1 MLPNLSPFLWKKI
14 LSYGWRRVSKENGTK
29 IRDLRNDKNWTL
41 YDLEALTNIDSG
53 DLSKIES
60 GYTNSRILTIYK
72 ISQALNVSIDK
83 LFDFAKVNN

>member
-1 MLPNLSPFLWKKI
+1 MDEEEFLKRM
-14 LSYGWRRVSKENGTK
+14 GQK

-41 YDLEALTNIDSG
+41 YDLEALTNIDSS

>member
-1 MLPNLSPFLWKKI
+1 MDEEEFLKRM
-14 LSYGWRRVSKENGTK
+14 GQK

-72 ISQALNVSIDK
+72 ISQALKVSIDK

>member
-1 MLPNLSPFLWKKI
+1 MDEEEFLKRM
-14 LSYGWRRVSKENGTK
+14 GQK

-72 ISQALNVSIDK
+72 RYLILLK
-83 LFDFAKVNN
+83 

>member
-1 MLPNLSPFLWKKI
+1 MDEEEFLKRM
-14 LSYGWRRVSKENGTK
+14 GQK

-60 GYTNSRILTIYK
+60 GYTNSRILTINK

>member
-1 MLPNLSPFLWKKI
+1 MDEEEFLKRM
-14 LSYGWRRVSKENGTK
+14 GQK

-53 DLSKIES
+53 DLSKIEF

>member
-1 MLPNLSPFLWKKI
+1 MNEEEFLKRM
-14 LSYGWRRVSKENGTK
+14 GQK

-41 YDLEALTNIDSG
+41 YDVEALTNIDSG
-53 DLSKIES
+53 DLSKIEL

-72 ISQALNVSIDK
+72 ISQALNISIDK

>member
-1 MLPNLSPFLWKKI
+1 MDEEEFLKRM
-14 LSYGWRRVSKENGTK
+14 GQK

-41 YDLEALTNIDSG
+41 YDLEALINIDSG

>member
-1 MLPNLSPFLWKKI
+1 MLFRSLKRM
-14 LSYGWRRVSKENGTK
+14 GQK

>member
-1 MLPNLSPFLWKKI
+1 MDEEEFLKRM
-14 LSYGWRRVSKENGTK
+14 GQK

>member
-1 MLPNLSPFLWKKI
+1 MDEEEFLKRM
-14 LSYGWRRVSKENGTK
+14 GQK

-72 ISQALNVSIDK
+72 ISQALNVSIDN